1 MDPACHAPSCL
12 GQAKWGHEPTA
23 RHFPCDGPVQ
33 VGNVK
38 AVGSQLPEATFAAI
52 DAQVVTLTT

>member
-1 MDPACHAPSCL
+1 MSPPRDIS
-12 GQAKWGHEPTA
+12 
-23 RHFPCDGPVQ
+23 PCDGPVQ